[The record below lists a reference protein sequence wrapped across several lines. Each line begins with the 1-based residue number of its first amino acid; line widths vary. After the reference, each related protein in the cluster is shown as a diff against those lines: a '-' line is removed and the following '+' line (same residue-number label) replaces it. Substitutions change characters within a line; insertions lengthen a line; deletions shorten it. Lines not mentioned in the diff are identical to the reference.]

1 MYSKGNRRVELEGKH
16 LIIHHKASSAK
27 NHRDSIKS
35 PKDPKKKNRKENR
48 GLLKKWEV
56 LNFALVNQK
65 WRNLLLKKKKIE
77 IEYTLSSTQ
86 SHTEKNSI
94 KSTDTQTQNS
104 RSVYVKKKKDIFWG

>member
-1 MYSKGNRRVELEGKH
+1 MEGKH

-94 KSTDTQTQNS
+94 KSADTQTQNR

>member
-1 MYSKGNRRVELEGKH
+1 MEGKH

-27 NHRDSIKS
+27 NHRGSIKS

-56 LNFALVNQK
+56 LNFALVNRK
-65 WRNLLLKKKKIE
+65 WRNLLKKKIE

-86 SHTEKNSI
+86 SHTEKKFNKI
-94 KSTDTQTQNS
+94 RRHTDT
-104 RSVYVKKKKDIFWG
+104 K